1 MGEDRLRVLVA
12 PLPDSATAS
21 LAGGAVIVAAST
33 AEDDRTLARLRAIVL
48 VAGVLGAALA
58 AGAATLL
65 TRRALRPLTSLSAAA
80 AEIAGTRDAARRLP
94 ETASR
99 DEVGRL
105 SAALNRM
112 LAALERAQDA
122 ERRFVGDVSHELRTP
137 LTALRGNAEHAARH
151 GADPE
156 LLADIA
162 ADAERLALLVEDLL
176 ALARQGASGPPP
188 DVVHLDDLAHEA
200 AEAEPRLEVAAPAP
214 VAVRGDRDALRRAL
228 ANLVDN
234 ALRYGPPDAP
244 VAVRVARAGAEATIA
259 VTDAGRGPG
268 AGERSR
274 DLRAVRP
281 RRRRRGP
288 ARLGPRARDREGHR
302 GAPRRARRDRGQH
315 VRDRAPRS
323 HGSLRDRRY
332 TTGRSGTERLPM
344 RSIRTLRT
352 RSAVALAAVPF
363 VVVGAGVA
371 VARATDGPGP
381 TPPPAKL
388 DVAVRDALTA
398 KAPAGV
404 TARIRFSNNLIASG
418 ALPGG
423 AGSAL
428 LAGATGRAV
437 GGLGRRPARAPVGR
451 AATRR
456 SCSHDGT
463 LSVYDASSNTVYR
476 FTQARRREAEPP
488 TAHHDHAAPSLAQID
503 AALLAH
509 LRPGRRH
516 RARRPPTSPARPPT
530 PCASRRSTTA
540 ACSAPRSSPGTRS
553 TACRCAPRS
562 TRRATRRRCSS

>member
-1 MGEDRLRVLVA
+1 VAASRDRALRTRAVAVVQLAVTAPALVTRPGALETPLAGRGTSVEIVDRRGATVARSSALIARPLPVVAAVRRTLGDGRPRYATLRVGEDRLRVLVA
-12 PLPDSATAS
+12 PLPDSATAT

-162 ADAERLALLVEDLL
+162 ADAERLALLVDDLL

-200 AEAEPRLEVAAPAP
+200 AEAEPRLAVAAPAP

-234 ALRYGPPDAP
+234 ALRYGPPGAQ
-244 VAVRVARAGAEATIA
+244 VEVRVACSGAEATIA
-259 VTDAGRGPG
+259 VTDAGQGPG
-268 AGERSR
+268 AGERAHIFER
-274 DLRAVRP
+274 F
-281 RRRRRGP
+281 
-288 ARLGPRARDREGHR
+288 AR
-302 GAPRRARRDRGQH
+302 
-315 VRDRAPRS
+315 
-323 HGSLRDRRY
+323 
-332 TTGRSGTERLPM
+332 
-344 RSIRTLRT
+344 
-352 RSAVALAAVPF
+352 
-363 VVVGAGVA
+363 
-371 VARATDGPGP
+371 
-381 TPPPAKL
+381 
-388 DVAVRDALTA
+388 
-398 KAPAGV
+398 
-404 TARIRFSNNLIASG
+404 
-418 ALPGG
+418 GG
-423 AGSAL
+423 AGE
-428 LAGATGRAV
+428 GRP
-437 GGLGRRPARAPVGR
+437 GSGLGLAIVKATAERHGGRVEVAGSTFAIVLPALTEASETVAIPRGDPVPKG
-451 AATRR
+451 
-456 SCSHDGT
+456 
-463 LSVYDASSNTVYR
+463 
-476 FTQARRREAEPP
+476 
-488 TAHHDHAAPSLAQID
+488 
-503 AALLAH
+503 
-509 LRPGRRH
+509 
-516 RARRPPTSPARPPT
+516 
-530 PCASRRSTTA
+530 SR
-540 ACSAPRSSPGTRS
+540 
-553 TACRCAPRS
+553 
-562 TRRATRRRCSS
+562 